1 MTVQPEGTVPL
12 PMGQDGPVLGCDVAG
27 PPVCADVASVERA
40 VRTVVASAVALPAT
54 ELSGFRGYPLI
65 EWTDGL
71 AIRMLSGIG
80 PMLDR
85 ATLSLWESW
94 PSGVE
99 SAPPPAPLRIVGF
112 ASTASWRSALRAS
125 SGLRGFGVSCV
136 VTTTRPS
143 AIKLAEADLAGVY
156 VIYMEASGG
165 AELLV
170 HGSRG
175 GRERPRMV
183 ATRFWE
189 ERLLAHALRVGA
201 VRRPQSMA
209 RP

>member
-1 MTVQPEGTVPL
+1 ME
-12 PMGQDGPVLGCDVAG
+12 QDDSVLGSDLAG
-27 PPVCADVASVERA
+27 SPVRADVAAVERA
-40 VRTVVASAVALPAT
+40 ARTVLASAIALPAT
-54 ELSGFRGYPLI
+54 ELSGFHGYPLI
-65 EWTDGL
+65 EWADGL
-71 AIRMLSGIG
+71 AIRLRSGIG

-99 SAPPPAPLRIVGF
+99 TAPPPAPLQILGF
-112 ASTASWRSALRAS
+112 ISTASWRPALRAS
-125 SGLRGFGVSCV
+125 RGLRGFGVGCV

-143 AIKLAEADLAGVY
+143 AIKLVEADLAGVY
-156 VIYMEASGG
+156 VIHAAATSGG
-165 AELLV
+165 PELLV

-183 ATRFWE
+183 ATRYWE

-201 VRRPQSMA
+201 IRRPPSMA